1 MTAIAAL
8 ARLTALVPFLRWRI
22 GPFEPD
28 ELAAATLTASPDAL
42 AAAIAQSSPG
52 RGTEDTQVAASLWW
66 QSYAYRV
73 AGTTLGS
80 WLVSGAAPDPSA
92 LNMAVGIA
100 RSRPSSVVWSTDVA
114 VLDDLE
120 VLMDRLFTHHLD
132 PVAESLRAR
141 HPVGA
146 ALIRGNITAGIE
158 SAMAAVAGAEN
169 APDLSPQVSR
179 VRATLPPAVAATVHV
194 LDHGYRRRACC
205 LWWKTADGTG
215 RLCADCSLPA
225 SPTD

>member
-1 MTAIAAL
+1 MTATAPL
-8 ARLTALVPFLRWRI
+8 GRLIELVPFLRWRI

-28 ELAAATLTASPDAL
+28 ELAAATLAASPDAL
-42 AAAIAQSSPG
+42 AAAITQSAPG
-52 RGTEDTQVAASLWW
+52 RGTDDMQVAVSLWW

-73 AGTTLGS
+73 AGTTLGC
-80 WLVSGAAPDPSA
+80 WLVSGAAPDPTA
-92 LNMAVGIA
+92 ANMAVGVA

-114 VLDDLE
+114 VLDDLA

-141 HPVGA
+141 HPVGS
-146 ALIRGNITAGIE
+146 ALIRGNVAAGIE

-169 APDLSPQVSR
+169 APDLSQQVSR
-179 VRATLPPAVAATVHV
+179 VRRALPPAVSATVEI

-205 LWWKTADGTG
+205 LWWKTTDGTG
-215 RLCADCSLPA
+215 KLCADCSLPA
-225 SPTD
+225 PPSD